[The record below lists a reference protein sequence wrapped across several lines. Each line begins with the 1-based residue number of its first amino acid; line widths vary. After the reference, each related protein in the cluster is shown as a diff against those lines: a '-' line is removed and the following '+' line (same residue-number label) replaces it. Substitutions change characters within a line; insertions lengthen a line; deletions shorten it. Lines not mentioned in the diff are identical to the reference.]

1 MTAVHLSLAER
12 QDVRTNP
19 KTQPQLRGRDMAM
32 ISSGICDTAALVW
45 CVYAEEIPLV
55 ASCRDALRLR
65 GGDLR
70 SHNSS
75 DERIV
80 QLMSLFLLGSL

>member
-32 ISSGICDTAALVW
+32 ISNGICDTAALVW
-45 CVYAEEIPLV
+45 CVYAEEIP
-55 ASCRDALRLR
+55 
-65 GGDLR
+65 
-70 SHNSS
+70 
-75 DERIV
+75 
-80 QLMSLFLLGSL
+80 

>member
-12 QDVRTNP
+12 QYVRTNP

-65 GGDLR
+65 GDLR
-70 SHNSS
+70 SHHSS
-75 DERIV
+75 DETIA